1 MQARVDRFC
10 GRAGFRYLWFHQPSL
25 IPTGLHQ
32 VLNTIAWFQIGDSPT
47 RRVRFSTATLTA
59 SMPVRHR
66 GDVHVRLLPDHDVR
80 SAGAALAMYFAA
92 PKERRPMV
100 GGSCFLLL
108 LLRS

>member
-1 MQARVDRFC
+1 MDRFC
-10 GRAGFRYLWFHQPSL
+10 GRAGFRYLWFHQPSV

-32 VLNTIAWFQIGDSPT
+32 VLNTIAWFQIGELPT
-47 RRVRFSTATLTA
+47 RRVRFSTATSTVSTLVTD
-59 SMPVRHR
+59 R

-80 SAGAALAMYFAA
+80 PAGCALAMYFAA

-100 GGSCFLLL
+100 GGMLFLLL